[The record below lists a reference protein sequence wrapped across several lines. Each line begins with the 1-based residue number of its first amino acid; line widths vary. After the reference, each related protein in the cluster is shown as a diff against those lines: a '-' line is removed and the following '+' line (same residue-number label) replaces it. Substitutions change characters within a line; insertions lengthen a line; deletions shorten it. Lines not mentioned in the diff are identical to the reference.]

1 MVLNLPLDECIH
13 NNTFGNPREKEKG
26 KEANKRNSNKR
37 SNAEERQRARSLE
50 EEQSRTP

>member
-26 KEANKRNSNKR
+26 KEANKRKLQQAIECRRKAKSKI
-37 SNAEERQRARSLE
+37 
-50 EEQSRTP
+50 T